1 MKFKIEFELDF
12 KDQETLKMLLENHTV
27 EELTQNGYCYTVD
40 KILNNFN
47 INGTQEVSGIKVT
60 RLEEEAD
67 YATIW
72 INWNVLESKRHGYRR
87 GRS

>member
-1 MKFKIEFELDF
+1 MKFKIEFTLDF
-12 KDQETLKMLLENHTV
+12 KDQETLKMLLENYSV
-27 EELTQNGYCYTVD
+27 DELTQNGYCYTVN

-67 YATIW
+67 YAI
-72 INWNVLESKRHGYRR
+72 I
-87 GRS
+87 

>member
-12 KDQETLKMLLENHTV
+12 TNKEILEMLLENHTV
-27 EELTQNGYCYTVD
+27 EELTQNGYCYTVN

-47 INGTQEVSGIKVT
+47 ITGTQEVSGIKVT
-60 RLEEEAD
+60 RLDEEED
-67 YATIW
+67 YAIIW
-72 INWNVLESKRHGYRR
+72 TNWNVFESKSHGYRK

>member
-27 EELTQNGYCYTVD
+27 EELTQNGYCFAVD
-40 KILNNFN
+40 RILNSFN

-60 RLEEEAD
+60 RLDEEAD
-67 YATIW
+67 YAI
-72 INWNVLESKRHGYRR
+72 I
-87 GRS
+87 

>member
-12 KDQETLKMLLENHTV
+12 TNKEILDMLLETHTV

-47 INGTQEVSGIKVT
+47 ITGTQEVSNIKV
-60 RLEEEAD
+60 
-67 YATIW
+67 
-72 INWNVLESKRHGYRR
+72 KRISEDIGRR
-87 GRS
+87 ELRKVCY

>member
-1 MKFKIEFELDF
+1 MKFKIEFELEF
-12 KDQETLKMLLENHTV
+12 KDQETLKMLLENHSI

-60 RLEEEAD
+60 RLDEEAD
-67 YATIW
+67 YAI
-72 INWNVLESKRHGYRR
+72 I
-87 GRS
+87 

>member
-1 MKFKIEFELDF
+1 MKFKIEFTLDF
-12 KDQETLKMLLENHTV
+12 KDQETLKMLLENHTM

-60 RLEEEAD
+60 RLDEEAE
-67 YATIW
+67 YAIIW
-72 INWNVLESKRHGYRR
+72 TNWNLLEFKRHGYRR

>member
-12 KDQETLKMLLENHTV
+12 TNKEILDMLLETHTV

-47 INGTQEVSGIKVT
+47 INGTQEVSNIKV
-60 RLEEEAD
+60 
-67 YATIW
+67 
-72 INWNVLESKRHGYRR
+72 KRITEDNKEIAIA
-87 GRS
+87 

>member
-12 KDQETLKMLLENHTV
+12 KDQEILKMLLENHTV
-27 EELTQNGYCYTVD
+27 DELTQNGYCYTVD

-60 RLEEEAD
+60 RLDEEAD
-67 YATIW
+67 YAI
-72 INWNVLESKRHGYRR
+72 I
-87 GRS
+87 

>member
-47 INGTQEVSGIKVT
+47 INGTQEVSNIKV
-60 RLEEEAD
+60 
-67 YATIW
+67 
-72 INWNVLESKRHGYRR
+72 KRITEDFGRR
-87 GRS
+87 ELRKVCY

>member
-12 KDQETLKMLLENHTV
+12 INKEILDMLLDTHTV

-47 INGTQEVSGIKVT
+47 INGTQEVSNIKV
-60 RLEEEAD
+60 
-67 YATIW
+67 
-72 INWNVLESKRHGYRR
+72 KRITEDNKEIAVA
-87 GRS
+87 

>member
-12 KDQETLKMLLENHTV
+12 INKEILDMLLENHTI

-47 INGTQEVSGIKVT
+47 INGTQEVSNIKV
-60 RLEEEAD
+60 
-67 YATIW
+67 
-72 INWNVLESKRHGYRR
+72 KRISEDIGRR
-87 GRS
+87 ELRKVCY

>member
-12 KDQETLKMLLENHTV
+12 TNKEILDMLLETHTV
-27 EELTQNGYCYTVD
+27 DELTQNGYCYTVD

-60 RLEEEAD
+60 RLDEEAD
-67 YATIW
+67 YAIIW
-72 INWNVLESKRHGYRR
+72 TNRNLLEFKRHGYRR

>member
-12 KDQETLKMLLENHTV
+12 INKDILDMLLENHTV

-47 INGTQEVSGIKVT
+47 INGTQEVSNIKV
-60 RLEEEAD
+60 
-67 YATIW
+67 
-72 INWNVLESKRHGYRR
+72 KRISEDIGRR
-87 GRS
+87 ELRKVCY